1 MKIKKLLPLQ
11 LKCYFK
17 YLLGNKKSW
26 KDFVENI
33 DINKTKIVVALAADY
48 GNLGDVAITLAQ
60 EDFLQKNFPEYQ
72 IIDFPIAM
80 TYTHMKSLKAIVN
93 EDDIITLVGG
103 GNMGDLYD
111 DIEACRQFVIHQFPK
126 NKIISFP
133 QTICFESE
141 FKLNRCIRSYSSH
154 LKLTLVARE
163 TFSYEL
169 MKQYFK
175 KAEILLTP
183 DIVLS
188 MKRSKNLVKREGM
201 YAILRDDKESI
212 LIEHKK
218 TQFKEMLVNKY
229 GAKFIDTVIKTDRM
243 PLKTRCDKLESL
255 LSVIERSS
263 IIVTNRLHGMIFC
276 AITSTPC
283 IVLPIKGNKITGVM
297 EWISN
302 LNFIK
307 YCPNYDMEKIEQLI
321 VEVSNCTPGHLEL
334 NDEFKPLLRSI

>member
-1 MKIKKLLPLQ
+1 MKVKKRLPLQ

-26 KDFVENI
+26 KDFVEHI
-33 DINKTKIVVALAADY
+33 DKNKRKIVVALAADY

-60 EDFLQKNFPEYQ
+60 EDFLRKNFPEYQ

-80 TYTHMKSLKAIVN
+80 TYTHMKSLKKIVK

-111 DIEACRQFVIHQFPK
+111 DIEGCRQFVIHQFPK

-133 QTICFESE
+133 QTICFENE
-141 FKLNRCIRSYSSH
+141 TKLNRCIRSYSSH
-154 LKLTLVARE
+154 QRLTLVARE
-163 TFSYEL
+163 SFSYEL

-188 MKRSKNLVKREGM
+188 MKRSESFVKREGM
-201 YAILRDDKESI
+201 YVILRDDKESVLTENVKI
-212 LIEHKK
+212 QLE
-218 TQFKEMLVNKY
+218 EMLVKEY
-229 GAKFIDTVIKTDRM
+229 GAKFIDTVIETDRM
-243 PLKTRCDKLESL
+243 PLRTRCDRLESL
-255 LSVIERSS
+255 LTVIERSS
-263 IIVTNRLHGMIFC
+263 IIITNRLHGMIFC
-276 AITSTPC
+276 AITGTPC

-307 YCPNYDMEKIEQLI
+307 YCSNYDMEEIQQMI
-321 VEVSNCTPGHLEL
+321 VDVSNCAPNHLEL
-334 NDEFKPLLRSI
+334 NDKFKPLLRSI